1 MTKTIVQVSHSNDGL
16 RNYVRAILA
25 KGGYKLVLIYGSDAK
40 ASVERGNSLGEPD
53 FDEAISLPDSEPE
66 TFLQAIKDIGDRQQ
80 IDLIVAGSEL
90 YTPLAAQASETLGLP
105 TPGIAIVEKFRYKGQ
120 QREALDKAG
129 LAHLQPQSIPCHSL
143 SEVVAAVKSVGFP
156 AVIKPDDSG
165 GSMGVQKVASVNECQ
180 EAFSDLQGL
189 KLDNG
194 SDSNG
199 TILVEEWIDGSE
211 IELEG
216 VVDAEGNVTVLSML
230 KKTMHGGDKG
240 DRFMEK
246 GFILYPQPAILSEV
260 REAAEQIIKGLG
272 LKASPFHMDMRLSS
286 QGPKLIETGARM
298 SGAFIQDLVQRATG
312 WNWASAALDVM
323 LGQPLQL
330 PPCANRYSG
339 LEFITPENAGHL
351 EAYHLSLSSLCLAQE
366 EDVSV
371 NLFTSDRSF
380 AGGYHH
386 FSDRIGVVRV
396 TAASPERVSELI
408 EKILTSL
415 RVASK
420 S

>member
-1 MTKTIVQVSHSNDGL
+1 MTKTIIQVSHSNDGL
-16 RNYVRAILA
+16 RNYVRAAHA
-25 KGGYKLVLIYGSDAK
+25 KSYKLVLIYGSDAK
-40 ASVERGNSLGEPD
+40 GSYERGNSLGEPD
-53 FDEAISLPDSEPE
+53 FDEAIALPDSEPE
-66 TFLQAIKDIGDRQQ
+66 TFLRMIEEIGDRQQ
-80 IDLIVAGSEL
+80 IGLIVPGSEL

-105 TPGIAIVEKFRYKGQ
+105 TPGVATVEKFRHKGQ
-120 QREALDKAG
+120 QREALHQVG
-129 LAHLQPQSIPCHSL
+129 LAHWQPQSISCHNL
-143 SEVVAAVKSVGFP
+143 SEMLAAIKTVGFP

-165 GSMGVQKVASVNECQ
+165 GSMGVQKVASINEGK
-180 EAFSDLQGL
+180 EAFLNLQGL

-199 TILVEEWIDGSE
+199 TILVEECIDGPE

-216 VVDAEGNVTVLSML
+216 VVDAEGNVTVLSMV

-246 GFILYPQPAILSEV
+246 GFILYPQPAVLTKA

-286 QGPKLIETGARM
+286 QGPKLIEAGARM

-312 WNWASAALDVM
+312 WNWATAALDVM

-351 EAYHLSLSSLCLAQE
+351 GAYHLSLSSLCLAQG
-366 EDVSV
+366 EDVAV

-380 AGGYHH
+380 VGGYHH
-386 FSDRIGVVRV
+386 FSDRIGLMRV
-396 TAASPERVSELI
+396 MAASPERVSELI
-408 EKILTSL
+408 ETILSSL